1 MPRTIRERA
10 ERALGVSLAAA
21 LLARPMLSQGR
32 PIRMPHRTLAERL
45 AALPLRDLPVER
57 PVTIR
62 WNAHQVP
69 FIEAESEGDLA
80 AALGLV
86 HMHLRAT
93 QIEVLRRI
101 ATGRVAEMV
110 GPIGVGIDHAI
121 RTIGLGRA
129 VPGIIAM
136 QPERSRR
143 WVESFLRGFN
153 AHLAA
158 AEPAPEW
165 AALGLVREPW
175 TPTDFFT
182 MARLLSA
189 DLTWPVLRRL
199 LRLRDTLPP
208 AEWARLWPQILHGGA
223 PDLPPTDGDGT
234 TALFGAA
241 IRAGVGSNAA
251 ALAGTRTASGRGI
264 VSGDP
269 HLGLGLPN
277 AWLACCLHAPGISAA
292 GLMLPGL
299 PFLALGRN
307 RDIAWGGTS
316 LHAASTDFVDL
327 SGLPETAFDT
337 RTESVRVRGGKARRV
352 AIRSTAWGPVVSDT
366 TLFPSRTP
374 LAMRWVGH
382 RPSDELTAMLGLL
395 TARNR
400 EDFRGSLRGFAI
412 PGQTMVYA
420 GPDGVGRQNAAHLPR
435 RPPGDPADLVVE
447 RGPADAAWEALADG
461 EALFG
466 EWDPAHGVIA
476 SANER
481 LVGAPPASIPVGLF
495 FGAGER
501 VSRIRTLLA
510 PERGMLDAAAMRDL
524 VLDVRQPSALA
535 IRDLLVDRLPLHVL
549 ARHAGLV
556 AALRGWDG
564 SYDAGSTGALAYE
577 LLLGET
583 ARRLLGPTELAQFEM
598 VWTTRALVADRLR
611 RSDQRAL
618 AVAVAAALPLAARRF
633 RRLGQWGRA
642 HVHRPQHPLGALP
655 GPLGRPFRQAAFPGA
670 GGNDTLN
677 KTGHALL
684 RGRHRVTFGATARYL
699 FDLADEDAN
708 EVVLFGGQDGW
719 LGSSTAADQL
729 ALWRRGEGMR
739 LPLRP
744 ETARATFPH
753 VTVLR
758 PD

>member
-1 MPRTIRERA
+1 MRPLRRRA
-10 ERALGVSLAAA
+10 ERALGLSLAAG
-21 LLARPMLSQGR
+21 LLARHG
-32 PIRMPHRTLAERL
+32 PIRMPPRTLGERL
-45 AALPLRDLPVER
+45 AALPLRELPVAR

-62 WNAHQVP
+62 WNHHQVP
-69 FIEAESEGDLA
+69 FIEAESENDLA

-101 ATGRVAEMV
+101 STGRVSEMV
-110 GPIGVGIDHAI
+110 GPIGVDIDQAV

-129 VPGIIAM
+129 VPGIVAM
-136 QPERSRR
+136 LPDRTRL
-143 WVESFLRGFN
+143 WVDGFLRGFN

-158 AEPAPEW
+158 AAPPPEW
-165 AALGLVREPW
+165 DALGLVREPW
-175 TPTDFFT
+175 TILDFFT

-199 LRLRDTLPP
+199 LALRDTLAPG
-208 AEWARLWPQILHGGA
+208 EWQHLWPQILRGGA
-223 PDLPPTDGDGT
+223 PDMPPTDGDETG
-234 TALFGAA
+234 LFGPAM
-241 IRAGVGSNAA
+241 RAGAGSNAA

-264 VSGDP
+264 VGGDP
-269 HLGLGLPN
+269 HLGVGLPN
-277 AWLACCLHAPGISAA
+277 AWLAACLHAPGINAA
-292 GLMLPGL
+292 GLMLPGI

-316 LHAASTDFVDL
+316 LHAASTDLVDL
-327 SGLPETAFDT
+327 AGLPEAAIDS
-337 RTESVRVRGGKARRV
+337 RTETVRVRGAQPRRV
-352 AIRSTAWGPVVSDT
+352 TIRTTAWGPVVSDT
-366 TLFPSRTP
+366 TLFPSRSP
-374 LAMRWVGH
+374 LALRWVGH

-400 EDFRGSLRGFAI
+400 DDFRATLRGFAI

-435 RPPGDPADLVVE
+435 RAPGDPADLLTP
-447 RGPADAAWEALADG
+447 RGATDAAWERLADG
-461 EALFG
+461 DALFG
-466 EWDPAHGVIA
+466 EWDPASGAIA

-481 LVGAPPASIPVGLF
+481 LVGAPPASIPVGVF

-501 VSRIRTLLA
+501 VARICALLA
-510 PERGMLDAAAMRDL
+510 PARGTLDRDAMRALFLDL
-524 VLDVRQPSALA
+524 QQPSALA
-535 IRDLLVDRLPLHVL
+535 MRDLLVGRLPLHVL
-549 ARHAGLV
+549 ARHTGVV

-564 SYDAGSTGALAYE
+564 GYDAASAGALAYE

-583 ARRLLGPTELAQFEM
+583 ARRLLGRTALGRLEM
-598 VWTTRALVADRLR
+598 VWTTRALVADALR
-611 RSDQRAL
+611 RAAPRAL
-618 AVAVAAALPLAARRF
+618 GLAVAAALPLAARRF
-633 RRLGQWGRA
+633 RRFGVWGHA
-642 HVHRPQHPLGALP
+642 HVQRPQHPLGALP
-655 GPLGRPFRQAAFPGA
+655 GPLGRAFRTAAFPGE

-684 RGRHRVTFGATARYL
+684 RGRHRIGFGATARYL
-699 FDLADEDAN
+699 FDLADDDAN

-719 LGSSTAADQL
+719 LGSANFADQL
-729 ALWRRGEGMR
+729 PLWRRGVGMP

-744 ETARATFPH
+744 ATAAATFPH